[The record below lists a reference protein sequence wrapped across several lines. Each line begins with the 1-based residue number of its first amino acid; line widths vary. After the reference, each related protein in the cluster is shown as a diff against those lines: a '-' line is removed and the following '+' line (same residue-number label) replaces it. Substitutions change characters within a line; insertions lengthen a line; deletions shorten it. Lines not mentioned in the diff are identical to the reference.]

1 MCKKREG
8 GMYVSQTV
16 ETLFSIFDS
25 SAVVLRKE
33 LDVTYLEALVETGDN
48 LFEGAI
54 LQEELSE
61 SAIERLNREYST
73 FNEETY
79 KGEEIRKA
87 FQLAILKGMKE
98 GVQANHEMT
107 PDAVGMFMSYLFHKF
122 MQGQNEITVLDPA
135 IGTGNLMTTVFNSAK
150 EGLTMS
156 GFGVEVDEVLIKLAL
171 VNANLQKHAI
181 EFFHQDGLAPL
192 YIDPVDAVVSDLPVG
207 YYPNEIGASEYKLKA
222 DEGMSYAHHLFI
234 EQSVKH
240 TKEGGYLFFLV
251 PNFIFE
257 SDQAPKL
264 HAFIKETCF
273 IQGLLQ
279 LPVSMFKNEKNAKSI
294 FVLQKKGANVTMPK
308 QALLVELP
316 KFSNMKAMEDI
327 MDQLNTWFA
336 THK

>member
-1 MCKKREG
+1 M
-8 GMYVSQTV
+8 SQTV

-181 EFFHQDGLAPL
+181 EFFHQDGLEPL
-192 YIDPVDAVVSDLPVG
+192 YIDPVDAVVSDLPIG

-294 FVLQKKGANVTMPK
+294 FVLQKKGSNVTMPK

-316 KFSNMKAMEDI
+316 KFSNMKAMENI

>member
-1 MCKKREG
+1 
-8 GMYVSQTV
+8 MYVSQTV

-150 EGLTMS
+150 EGLAMS

-192 YIDPVDAVVSDLPVG
+192 YIDPVDAVVSDLPIG

-294 FVLQKKGANVTMPK
+294 FVLQKKGPNVTMPK

-316 KFSNMKAMEDI
+316 KFSNMKAMENI

>member
-1 MCKKREG
+1 M
-8 GMYVSQTV
+8 SQTV

-61 SAIERLNREYST
+61 AAIERLNREYST

-135 IGTGNLMTTVFNSAK
+135 IGTGNLMTTVFNSAQ
-150 EGLTMS
+150 ENITMS

-192 YIDPVDAVVSDLPVG
+192 YIDPVDAVISDLPIG

-294 FVLQKKGANVTMPK
+294 FVLQKKGPSVTMPK
-308 QALLVELP
+308 QALLVDLP

>member
-1 MCKKREG
+1 M
-8 GMYVSQTV
+8 SQTV

-327 MDQLNTWFA
+327 MDQLNAWFA

>member
-1 MCKKREG
+1 M
-8 GMYVSQTV
+8 SQTV

-122 MQGQNEITVLDPA
+122 MKGQNEITVLDPA

-150 EGLTMS
+150 EGLAMS

-192 YIDPVDAVVSDLPVG
+192 YIDPVDAVISDLPIG

-294 FVLQKKGANVTMPK
+294 FVLQKKGPSVTMPK

>member
-1 MCKKREG
+1 
-8 GMYVSQTV
+8 MYVSQTV

-61 SAIERLNREYST
+61 AAIERLNREYST

-122 MQGQNEITVLDPA
+122 MKGQNEITVLDPA
-135 IGTGNLMTTVFNSAK
+135 IGTGNLMTTVFNSAQ
-150 EGLTMS
+150 ENVTMS

-257 SDQAPKL
+257 SDQTPKL

-294 FVLQKKGANVTMPK
+294 FVLQKKGPSVTMPK

>member
-1 MCKKREG
+1 M
-8 GMYVSQTV
+8 SQAV

-25 SAVVLRKE
+25 STVVLRKE

-61 SAIERLNREYST
+61 STIERLNREYST

-122 MQGQNEITVLDPA
+122 MQGQKEITVLDPA
-135 IGTGNLMTTVFNSAK
+135 IGTGNLMTTLFNSAK
-150 EGLTMS
+150 EELTMS
-156 GFGVEVDEVLIKLAL
+156 GFGVEVDEVLIKLAV

-192 YIDPVDAVVSDLPVG
+192 YIDPVDAVVSDLPIG
-207 YYPNEIGASEYKLKA
+207 YYPNEIVASEYTLKA
-222 DEGMSYAHHLFI
+222 NEGMSYAHHLFI

-294 FVLQKKGANVTMPK
+294 FVLQKKGQGVTMPK

-316 KFSNMKAMEDI
+316 KFSNMKAMENI

>member
-1 MCKKREG
+1 M
-8 GMYVSQTV
+8 SQTV

-61 SAIERLNREYST
+61 SAIERLDREYST

-122 MQGQNEITVLDPA
+122 MKGQNEITVLDPA
-135 IGTGNLMTTVFNSAK
+135 IGTGNLMTTVFNSAQ
-150 EGLTMS
+150 ENITMS

-294 FVLQKKGANVTMPK
+294 FVLQKKGPSVTMPK

>member
-1 MCKKREG
+1 M
-8 GMYVSQTV
+8 SQTV

-122 MQGQNEITVLDPA
+122 MRGKAEITVLDPA

-150 EGLTMS
+150 EGLAMS

-192 YIDPVDAVVSDLPVG
+192 YIDPVDAVVSDLPIG

-294 FVLQKKGANVTMPK
+294 FVLQKKGPSVTMPK

-316 KFSNMKAMEDI
+316 KFSNMKAMENI

>member
-1 MCKKREG
+1 M
-8 GMYVSQTV
+8 SQTV

-122 MQGQNEITVLDPA
+122 MQGQNEIIVLDPA

-207 YYPNEIGASEYKLKA
+207 YYPNEIGASKYKLKA

>member
-1 MCKKREG
+1 
-8 GMYVSQTV
+8 MYVSQTV

-122 MQGQNEITVLDPA
+122 MQGKNEITVLDPA

-150 EGLTMS
+150 EELTMS

-192 YIDPVDAVVSDLPVG
+192 YIDPVDAVISDLPIG

-294 FVLQKKGANVTMPK
+294 FVLQKKGPSVTMPK

>member
-1 MCKKREG
+1 
-8 GMYVSQTV
+8 MYVSQTV

-61 SAIERLNREYST
+61 STIERLNREYST

-122 MQGQNEITVLDPA
+122 MQGQKEITVLDPA

-150 EGLTMS
+150 EGLVMS

-192 YIDPVDAVVSDLPVG
+192 YIDPVDAVVSDLPIG
-207 YYPNEIGASEYKLKA
+207 YYPNEIGASEYTLKA

-294 FVLQKKGANVTMPK
+294 FVLQKKGQDVTMPK

-336 THK
+336 AHK

>member
-1 MCKKREG
+1 M
-8 GMYVSQTV
+8 SQTV

-181 EFFHQDGLAPL
+181 EFFHQDGLTPL

>member
-1 MCKKREG
+1 
-8 GMYVSQTV
+8 MYVSQTV
-16 ETLFSIFDS
+16 ETLFSIFDF

-122 MQGQNEITVLDPA
+122 MQGQNEIAVLDPA

-150 EGLTMS
+150 EGLAMS

-192 YIDPVDAVVSDLPVG
+192 YIDPVDAVISDLPIG

-294 FVLQKKGANVTMPK
+294 VVLQKKGPSVTMPK

>member
-1 MCKKREG
+1 
-8 GMYVSQTV
+8 MYVSQTV

-54 LQEELSE
+54 LQEELLE

-294 FVLQKKGANVTMPK
+294 FVLQKKGPSVTMPK

>member
-1 MCKKREG
+1 MG
-8 GMYVSQTV
+8 QTV

-25 SAVVLRKE
+25 STVVLRKE

-150 EGLTMS
+150 EGLAMS

-192 YIDPVDAVVSDLPVG
+192 YIDPVDAVISDLPIG

-251 PNFIFE
+251 PNFMFE

-294 FVLQKKGANVTMPK
+294 FVLQKKGPSVTMPK

-316 KFSNMKAMEDI
+316 KFSNMKAMENI

>member
-1 MCKKREG
+1 
-8 GMYVSQTV
+8 MYVSQTV

-122 MQGQNEITVLDPA
+122 MQGQNEITVLDSA

-222 DEGMSYAHHLFI
+222 DKGMSYAHHLFI

>member
-1 MCKKREG
+1 
-8 GMYVSQTV
+8 MYVSQTV

-122 MQGQNEITVLDPA
+122 MQGQNEIAVLDPA
-135 IGTGNLMTTVFNSAK
+135 IGTGNLMTNVFNSAK
-150 EGLTMS
+150 EGLAMS

-192 YIDPVDAVVSDLPVG
+192 YIDPVDAVISDLPIG

-294 FVLQKKGANVTMPK
+294 FVLQKKGPSVTMPK

>member
-1 MCKKREG
+1 
-8 GMYVSQTV
+8 MYVSQTV

-122 MQGQNEITVLDPA
+122 MQGQNEIIVLDPA

-207 YYPNEIGASEYKLKA
+207 YYPNEIGASKYKLKA

>member
-1 MCKKREG
+1 MF
-8 GMYVSQTV
+8 VSQAV

-25 SAVVLRKE
+25 STVILRKE

-48 LFEGAI
+48 LFEGSI

-61 SAIERLNREYST
+61 STIERLNREYSK

-79 KGEEIRKA
+79 KSEEIRKA

-122 MQGQNEITVLDPA
+122 MKDQKEITVLDPA
-135 IGTGNLMTTVFNSAK
+135 IGTGNLMTTIFNGTQ
-150 EGLTMS
+150 EGTTIN
-156 GFGVEVDEVLIKLAL
+156 GFGVEVDDLLVKLAL
-171 VNANLQKHAI
+171 VNANLQKQAI
-181 EFFHQDGLAPL
+181 EFFNQDGLAPL
-192 YIDPVDAVVSDLPVG
+192 YIDPVDAVVSDLPIG
-207 YYPNEIGASEYKLKA
+207 YYPNEMGASEYTLKA

-264 HAFIKETCF
+264 HAFIKETSF

-294 FVLQKKGANVTMPK
+294 FVLQKKGPNVTMPK

-316 KFSNMKAMEDI
+316 KFSNMMAMENI
-327 MDQLNTWFA
+327 MTQLNSWFA

>member
-1 MCKKREG
+1 M
-8 GMYVSQTV
+8 
-16 ETLFSIFDS
+16 
-25 SAVVLRKE
+25 
-33 LDVTYLEALVETGDN
+33 
-48 LFEGAI
+48 
-54 LQEELSE
+54 
-61 SAIERLNREYST
+61 
-73 FNEETY
+73 
-79 KGEEIRKA
+79 
-87 FQLAILKGMKE
+87 
-98 GVQANHEMT
+98 
-107 PDAVGMFMSYLFHKF
+107 
-122 MQGQNEITVLDPA
+122 LDPA
-135 IGTGNLMTTVFNSAK
+135 IGTGNLMTTVFNSAQ
-150 EGLTMS
+150 ENVTMS

-294 FVLQKKGANVTMPK
+294 FVLQKKGPSVTMPK

>member
-1 MCKKREG
+1 
-8 GMYVSQTV
+8 MYVSQTV

-150 EGLTMS
+150 EGLAMS

-192 YIDPVDAVVSDLPVG
+192 YIDPVDAVISDLPIG

-294 FVLQKKGANVTMPK
+294 FVLQKKGPSVTMPK

-316 KFSNMKAMEDI
+316 KFSNMKAMENI

-336 THK
+336 TDK

>member
-1 MCKKREG
+1 
-8 GMYVSQTV
+8 MYVSQTV

-171 VNANLQKHAI
+171 VSANLQKHAI

-192 YIDPVDAVVSDLPVG
+192 YIDPVDAVISDLPIG

-294 FVLQKKGANVTMPK
+294 FVLQKKGPSVTMPK

>member
-1 MCKKREG
+1 
-8 GMYVSQTV
+8 MYVSQTV

-192 YIDPVDAVVSDLPVG
+192 YIDPVDAVVSDLPIG

-264 HAFIKETCF
+264 HAFIKQTCF

-294 FVLQKKGANVTMPK
+294 FVLQKKGPSVTMPK

>member
-1 MCKKREG
+1 
-8 GMYVSQTV
+8 MYVSQTV

-61 SAIERLNREYST
+61 SAIERLIREYST

-150 EGLTMS
+150 EGLAMS

-192 YIDPVDAVVSDLPVG
+192 YIDPVDAVVSDLPIG

-294 FVLQKKGANVTMPK
+294 FVLQKKGPSVTMPK

-316 KFSNMKAMEDI
+316 KFSNMKAMENI

>member
-1 MCKKREG
+1 
-8 GMYVSQTV
+8 MYVSQTV

-33 LDVTYLEALVETGDN
+33 LDVTYLEVLVETGDN

>member
-1 MCKKREG
+1 M
-8 GMYVSQTV
+8 SQTV

-135 IGTGNLMTTVFNSAK
+135 IGTGNFMTTVFNSAK
-150 EGLTMS
+150 EGLAMS

-192 YIDPVDAVVSDLPVG
+192 YIDPVDAVVSDLPIG

-294 FVLQKKGANVTMPK
+294 FVLQKKGPSVTMPK

-316 KFSNMKAMEDI
+316 KFSNMKAMENI

>member
-1 MCKKREG
+1 
-8 GMYVSQTV
+8 MYVSQTV

-122 MQGQNEITVLDPA
+122 MQGQNEIAVLDPA

-150 EGLTMS
+150 EGLAMS

-294 FVLQKKGANVTMPK
+294 FVLQKKGPSVTMPK

>member
-1 MCKKREG
+1 M
-8 GMYVSQTV
+8 SQTV

-135 IGTGNLMTTVFNSAK
+135 IGTGNLITTVFNSAK

>member
-1 MCKKREG
+1 
-8 GMYVSQTV
+8 MYVSQTV

-122 MQGQNEITVLDPA
+122 MRGKAEITVLDPA

-150 EGLTMS
+150 EGLAMS

-192 YIDPVDAVVSDLPVG
+192 YIDPVDAVVSDLPIG

-294 FVLQKKGANVTMPK
+294 FVLQKKGPSVTMPK

-316 KFSNMKAMEDI
+316 KFSNMKAMENI

>member
-1 MCKKREG
+1 
-8 GMYVSQTV
+8 MYVSQTV

-61 SAIERLNREYST
+61 AAIERLNREYST

-192 YIDPVDAVVSDLPVG
+192 YIDPVDAVISDLPIG

-294 FVLQKKGANVTMPK
+294 FVLQKKGPSVTMPK

>member
-1 MCKKREG
+1 
-8 GMYVSQTV
+8 MYVSQTV

-171 VNANLQKHAI
+171 VNANLQKHEI

-192 YIDPVDAVVSDLPVG
+192 YIDPVDAVISDLPIG

-294 FVLQKKGANVTMPK
+294 FVLQKKGPSVTMPK

>member
-1 MCKKREG
+1 
-8 GMYVSQTV
+8 MYVSQTV

-316 KFSNMKAMEDI
+316 KFSNMKAMENI

>member
-1 MCKKREG
+1 M
-8 GMYVSQTV
+8 SQTV

-61 SAIERLNREYST
+61 SAIEMLNREYST

-122 MQGQNEITVLDPA
+122 MKGQNEITVLDPA
-135 IGTGNLMTTVFNSAK
+135 IGTGNLMTTVFNSAQ
-150 EGLTMS
+150 ENITMS

-294 FVLQKKGANVTMPK
+294 FVLQKKGPSVTMPK

>member
-1 MCKKREG
+1 MG
-8 GMYVSQTV
+8 QTV

-150 EGLTMS
+150 EGLAMS

-192 YIDPVDAVVSDLPVG
+192 YIDPVDAVISDLPIG

-251 PNFIFE
+251 PNFMFE

-294 FVLQKKGANVTMPK
+294 FVLQKKGPSVTMPK

-316 KFSNMKAMEDI
+316 KFSNMKAMENI